1 LKPLI
6 VVAALAALGAVAAT
20 IWVGGRVREDT
31 VVSRPYEE
39 GLAYDAERHAREAAG
54 FVPEVVA
61 VPSAGAPGP
70 LAFTVRDGAGRLV
83 EGAVVTLLVGR
94 PDTSRGQL
102 RAVARADGPGRY
114 VADVGF
120 PEAGAW
126 DVRFELQRGTERA
139 RITRGIEVPRA
150 PPASAGSPATSPSPP
165 ASAGAPAT
173 SPPASTGSPATSPS
187 PPASTGSPATSP
199 SPPASAGG
207 EGRGEGGLPRL
218 GPAATTVPLPG
229 GGEITLDLS
238 PRPLRTM
245 RELEVTADLRGPGL
259 DGAVVKVAFVMPGM
273 EMGPNEAALAAAGA
287 GRHSGTAVL
296 IRCASGRKDWIARIT
311 VTPREGA
318 ARTATLAF
326 QVAE

>member
-187 PPASTGSPATSP
+187 PPAS
-199 SPPASAGG
+199 AGG